1 MIESLHIRDYAL
13 IDALDVSFGPGLTV
27 LTGQTGAGKSIVI
40 GALSLVL
47 GERADTESIRSG
59 AAKAVAELQV
69 RIPDDPELTRLLD
82 DAGIE
87 RAGHLILRREVR
99 ESGSRAFINDTPVTV
114 GILKQVGDRLVD
126 LHGQHDH
133 QLLLNE
139 EEHRRVIDGLPEVA
153 PKAAAYRSA
162 WAGWLESKRALD
174 ELIRRENDI
183 RQKMELWRFQ
193 LTELEGARLDA
204 EEMEG
209 LEAEMRL
216 LDSAE
221 ELDQRAGLLVALG
234 MDAEVNADDLLAR
247 METALQDLAAI
258 DAGFQPFS
266 EEFTA
271 ARISIRE
278 AVRHAERY
286 RAGIEFNPKRLE
298 QLRSRQ
304 AELRRLEKKYART
317 LPELVAWQEELR
329 REIALADNLDLERET
344 RQEAVR
350 AAAARLEA
358 AGQDLDRARA
368 AAGRPLADALVAALA
383 DMGIGHAAFIVDV
396 GKRAQPADSGVSDVR
411 FLLSTNRGETPKPLA
426 RTASGGEISRVM
438 LALKSVLARE
448 QRLPVMIFDEIDT
461 GISGAVAEKVGRTM
475 RDLASSCQIIAI
487 THQPQIASQAHHHI
501 VVEKAEHEGRTLTR
515 LRPLDEEDHIR
526 EVAVLMSGETVSE
539 AALTSARQLIGRARA
554 H

>member
-1 MIESLHIRDYAL
+1 MIETLHIRDYAL

-47 GERADTESIRSG
+47 GERADTDSIRTG
-59 AAKAVAELQV
+59 AVKAVAELQL
-69 RIPDDPELTRLLD
+69 RIPADDELTRLLD

-87 RAGHLILRREVR
+87 REGRLILRREVR

-114 GILKQVGDRLVD
+114 GVLKQVGDRLVD

-139 EEHRRVIDGLPEVA
+139 DEHRRVIDGLPEVR
-153 PKAAAYRSA
+153 PAAEAYGQI
-162 WAGWLESKRALD
+162 WTDWLDSKRALD
-174 ELIRRENDI
+174 NLLRREDDL
-183 RQKMELWRFQ
+183 RQKLDLWRFQ
-193 LTELEGARLDA
+193 LTELESARLDA
-204 EEMEG
+204 DEYDG

-234 MDAEVNADDLLAR
+234 MEADVNADDLLAR

-266 EEFTA
+266 DEFTA

-298 QLRSRQ
+298 QLRARQ

-317 LPELVAWQEELR
+317 IPELVAWQEELR
-329 REIALADNLDLERET
+329 REIALADNLDLEREA

-358 AGQDLDRARA
+358 AGRELDRTRA

-383 DMGIGHAAFIVDV
+383 DMGIGHATFIVDV
-396 GKRAQPADSGVSDVR
+396 GKRAQPAVTGVSDVR

-475 RDLASSCQIIAI
+475 RELSSACQIIAI

-501 VVEKAEHEGRTLTR
+501 VVEKSEQDGRTLTR
-515 LRPLDEEDHIR
+515 LRPLDDDGHVR
-526 EVAVLMSGETVSE
+526 EVAVLMSGETVTE

>member
-1 MIESLHIRDYAL
+1 VIENLTIRDYAL
-13 IDALDVSFGPGLTV
+13 IDSLDVDFQPGLTV

-47 GERADTESIRSG
+47 GERADTESIRTG
-59 AAKAVAELQV
+59 AAKAVAEMRV
-69 RIPDDPELTRLLD
+69 RIPVDAELARLLD
-82 DAGIE
+82 LADVD
-87 RAGHLILRREVR
+87 RDQFLILRREVR
-99 ESGSRAFINDTPVTV
+99 ETGSRAFINDTPVTV
-114 GILKQVGDRLVD
+114 GVLKQVGDRLVD

-133 QLLLNE
+133 QLLLHE
-139 EEHRRVIDGLPEVA
+139 EEHRRVVDGLPEVA
-153 PKAAAYRSA
+153 PFAAAYRAA
-162 WAGWLESKRALD
+162 WDGWTDAKRALE
-174 ELIRRENDI
+174 ELVRREHDG
-183 RQKMELWRFQ
+183 RQKLDLWHFQ

-204 EEMEG
+204 DEPEA

-216 LDSAE
+216 LDAAE
-221 ELDQRAGLLVALG
+221 ELDNRAGLLVSLG
-234 MDAEVNADDLLAR
+234 MESDVNADDLLTR
-247 METALQDLAAI
+247 MEAALQDLAAI
-258 DAGFQPFS
+258 DAGFLPYS

-298 QLRSRQ
+298 ALRARQ
-304 AELRRLEKKYART
+304 AELRRLEKKYGRT
-317 LPELVAWQEELR
+317 LAELVAWQEHLR
-329 REIALADNLDLERET
+329 REIALSENLEQEREL

-383 DMGIGHAAFIVDV
+383 DMGIGHATFIVDV

-461 GISGAVAEKVGRTM
+461 GISGAVAEKVGRAM
-475 RDLASSCQIIAI
+475 RELSASCQIIAI

-501 VVEKAEHEGRTLTR
+501 VVEKAEQHGRTLTR
-515 LRPLDEEDHIR
+515 LRPLDDDGHIR
-526 EVAVLMSGETVSE
+526 EVAVLMSGETVTD
-539 AALTSARQLIGRARA
+539 AALTSARQLIARA
-554 H
+554 TAS

>member
-1 MIESLHIRDYAL
+1 MIETLTIRDYAL
-13 IDALDVSFGPGLTV
+13 IDSLDVDFQPGLTV

-47 GERADTESIRSG
+47 GERADTESIRTG
-59 AAKAVAELQV
+59 AAKAVAELRV
-69 RIPDDPELTRLLD
+69 RIPVDPELARLLD
-82 DAGIE
+82 LAEVE
-87 RAGHLILRREVR
+87 RDQVLILRREVR
-99 ESGSRAFINDTPVTV
+99 ETGSRAFINDTPVTV
-114 GILKQVGDRLVD
+114 GVLKQVGDRLVD

-133 QLLLNE
+133 QLLLHE
-139 EEHRRVIDGLPEVA
+139 DEHRRVVDGLPEVA
-153 PKAAAYRSA
+153 PHAAAYRSA
-162 WAGWLESKRALD
+162 WDEWSGSKRALE
-174 ELIRRENDI
+174 ELVHRESDW
-183 RQKMELWRFQ
+183 RQKLELWRFQ

-204 EEMEG
+204 EEMEA
-209 LEAEMRL
+209 LEMEMRL
-216 LDSAE
+216 LDAAE

-234 MDAEVNADDLLAR
+234 TEADVNADDLLTR
-247 METALQDLAAI
+247 MEAALQDLAAI
-258 DAGFQPFS
+258 DTGFMPFS

-298 QLRSRQ
+298 QLRTRQ

-317 LPELVAWQEELR
+317 LAELVAWQEELR
-329 REIALADNLDLERET
+329 REIALADNLDLEREV

-358 AGQDLDRARA
+358 AGQDLDRSRA

-383 DMGIGHAAFIVDV
+383 DMGIGHATFIVDV
-396 GKRAQPADSGVSDVR
+396 GKRAQPADFGVSDVR

-475 RDLASSCQIIAI
+475 RELASGCQIIAI

-515 LRPLDEEDHIR
+515 LRPLDADGHIR
-526 EVAVLMSGETVSE
+526 EVAVLMSGETVTE
-539 AALTSARQLIGRARA
+539 AALTSARQLIGRATA

>member
-1 MIESLHIRDYAL
+1 MIETLHIRDYAL

-47 GERADTESIRSG
+47 GERADTDSIRTG
-59 AAKAVAELQV
+59 AAKAVAELQL
-69 RIPDDPELTRLLD
+69 RIPADDELARLLD

-87 RAGHLILRREVR
+87 REGRLILRREVR

-114 GILKQVGDRLVD
+114 GVLKQVGDRLVD

-139 EEHRRVIDGLPEVA
+139 DEHRRVIDGLPEVR
-153 PKAAAYRSA
+153 PAAEAYGQI
-162 WAGWLESKRALD
+162 WTDWLDSKRALD
-174 ELIRRENDI
+174 NLLRREDDL
-183 RQKMELWRFQ
+183 RQKLDLWRFQ
-193 LTELEGARLDA
+193 LTELESARLDA
-204 EEMEG
+204 DEYDG

-234 MDAEVNADDLLAR
+234 MEADVNADDLLAR

-266 EEFTA
+266 DEFTA

-298 QLRSRQ
+298 QLRARQ

-317 LPELVAWQEELR
+317 IPELVAWQEELR
-329 REIALADNLDLERET
+329 REIALADNLDLEREA

-358 AGQDLDRARA
+358 AGRELDRTRA

-383 DMGIGHAAFIVDV
+383 DMGIGHATFIVDV
-396 GKRAQPADSGVSDVR
+396 GKRAQPAVTGVSDVR

-475 RDLASSCQIIAI
+475 RELSSACQIIAI

-501 VVEKAEHEGRTLTR
+501 VVEKSEQDGRTLTR
-515 LRPLDEEDHIR
+515 LRPLDDDGHVR
-526 EVAVLMSGETVSE
+526 EVAVLMSGETVTE

>member
-1 MIESLHIRDYAL
+1 MIETLTIRDYAL
-13 IDALDVSFGPGLTV
+13 IDSLDVDFQPGLTV

-47 GERADTESIRSG
+47 GERADTESIRTG
-59 AAKAVAELQV
+59 AAKAVAELRV
-69 RIPDDPELTRLLD
+69 RIPVDAELARLLD
-82 DAGIE
+82 LAEVE
-87 RAGHLILRREVR
+87 RDQVLILRREVR
-99 ESGSRAFINDTPVTV
+99 ETGSRAFINDTPVTV
-114 GILKQVGDRLVD
+114 GVLKQVGDRLVD

-133 QLLLNE
+133 QLLLHE
-139 EEHRRVIDGLPEVA
+139 DEHRRVVDGLPEVA
-153 PKAAAYRSA
+153 PHAAAYRSA
-162 WAGWLESKRALD
+162 WDEWSGSKRALE
-174 ELIRRENDI
+174 ELVHRESDW
-183 RQKMELWRFQ
+183 RQKLELWRFQ

-204 EEMEG
+204 EEMEA
-209 LEAEMRL
+209 LEMEMRL
-216 LDSAE
+216 LDAAE

-234 MDAEVNADDLLAR
+234 TEADVNADDLLTR
-247 METALQDLAAI
+247 MEAALQDLAAI
-258 DAGFQPFS
+258 DAGFMPFS

-298 QLRSRQ
+298 QLRTRQ

-317 LPELVAWQEELR
+317 LAELVAWQEELR
-329 REIALADNLDLERET
+329 REIALADNLDLEREV

-358 AGQDLDRARA
+358 AGQDLDRSRA

-383 DMGIGHAAFIVDV
+383 DMGIGHATFIVDV
-396 GKRAQPADSGVSDVR
+396 GKRAQPADFGVSDVR

-475 RDLASSCQIIAI
+475 RELASGCQIIAI

-515 LRPLDEEDHIR
+515 LRPLDADGHIR
-526 EVAVLMSGETVSE
+526 EVAVLMSGETVTE
-539 AALTSARQLIGRARA
+539 AALTSARQLIGRATAR
-554 H
+554 